1 MDQIQEIDQHYAD
14 LIAEE
19 VEEDDLISED
29 QGTIEEDVSM
39 MEKTGSVATE
49 GAFKT
54 LEKKKAVDK
63 KQHLVGKAQDFSMD

>member
-1 MDQIQEIDQHYAD
+1 
-14 LIAEE
+14 
-19 VEEDDLISED
+19 
-29 QGTIEEDVSM
+29 

-63 KQHLVGKAQDFSMD
+63 KQHLVGKVRDFSVDQRLLESDED